1 MNYTLKTLNTNMTE
15 VVSSVPSSMRYQV
28 SDLKEE
34 SDELTSCLYGK
45 ITDSLCGTIADLLTD
60 LLNPDELKR
69 QAEEDALTPRDPNA
83 PNTFASVP
91 SCVAEDIVCLLYT
104 SDAADE

>member
-1 MNYTLKTLNTNMTE
+1 MTE

-60 LLNPDELKR
+60 LFNPDELKDR
-69 QAEEDALTPRDPNA
+69 Q
-83 PNTFASVP
+83 SKMH
-91 SCVAEDIVCLLYT
+91 
-104 SDAADE
+104 

>member
-1 MNYTLKTLNTNMTE
+1 
-15 VVSSVPSSMRYQV
+15 MRYQV

-60 LLNPDELKR
+60 LLNPDELKK
-69 QAEEDALTPRDPNA
+69 
-83 PNTFASVP
+83 
-91 SCVAEDIVCLLYT
+91 T
-104 SDAADE
+104 SRARCTDS